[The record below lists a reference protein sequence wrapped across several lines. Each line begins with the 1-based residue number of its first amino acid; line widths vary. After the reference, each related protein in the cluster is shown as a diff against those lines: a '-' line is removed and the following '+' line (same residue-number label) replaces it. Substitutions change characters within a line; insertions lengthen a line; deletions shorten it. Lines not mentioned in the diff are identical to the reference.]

1 MKQTLKI
8 TVLCTFILM
17 SLVGVKEA
25 GSGTIDF
32 RELEAEVLKETN
44 LARTAPRLYASH
56 LKEIRKYFYG
66 KELRQPG
73 ELPVLTKEG
82 ISALTEAICFMEK
95 VTPVP
100 KLRLSGGMS
109 RGAGDHV
116 GVQQITGSVEH
127 GSARGSRPYERIGL
141 YGNWEKIV
149 GENIAYGYA
158 HARDAIISFIID
170 DGVPRRG
177 HRQNILNPSFH
188 VVGVACGPHPVY
200 RTMCVIIFAGGY
212 LEKKD

>member
-25 GSGTIDF
+25 ESGMIDF
-32 RELEAEVLKETN
+32 RELGAEVLKETN

-56 LKEIRKYFYG
+56 LKEIRKYFHG
-66 KELRQPG
+66 KELRRPG

-82 ISALTEAICFMEK
+82 VSALTEAIRFMEK
-95 VTPVP
+95 ATPVP
-100 KLRLSGGMS
+100 KLRRSGGMS
-109 RGAGDHV
+109 RGARDHV
-116 GVQQITGSVEH
+116 EVQQTTGSVGH
-127 GSARGSRPYERIGL
+127 GSAEGSRPYERIGL
-141 YGNWEKIV
+141 YGSWEKTV

-158 HARDAIISFIID
+158 HARDATLSLIID
-170 DGVPRRG
+170 DGVPNRG
-177 HRQNILNPSFH
+177 HRQNILNPNFH